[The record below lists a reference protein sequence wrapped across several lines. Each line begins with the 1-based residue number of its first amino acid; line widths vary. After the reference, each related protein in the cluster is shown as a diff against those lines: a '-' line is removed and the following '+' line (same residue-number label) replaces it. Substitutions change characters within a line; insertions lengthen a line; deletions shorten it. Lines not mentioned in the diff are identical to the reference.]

1 MIAEMS
7 VAEMEF
13 VLREHW
19 LRVSG
24 ELDEGFHRMAPED
37 QIFYRVWMLEAE
49 VTNGGFWQ
57 YIFNS
62 SGAHAITALD
72 ALREIGADELAAICE
87 RFYALLPG
95 GRPAAFQRQRQDQ
108 LEQMMDRLGDAGF
121 DAACR
126 ELETEFYARLDD
138 LHLKLFAF
146 IREDVLH

>member
-1 MIAEMS
+1 MS
-7 VAEMEF
+7 VAEMQF

-24 ELDEGFHRMAPED
+24 ELDNGFHRMSHED
-37 QIFYRVWMLEAE
+37 QVFYRVWMLEAE

-62 SGAHAITALD
+62 SGGHAITALD
-72 ALREIGADELAAICE
+72 SLREIGAHEIAAICE

-95 GRPAAFQRQRQDQ
+95 GRPAPFQRQRQDQ
-108 LEQMMDRLGDAGF
+108 LEQMMDRLGDEGF
-121 DAACR
+121 DAACN
-126 ELETEFYARLDD
+126 ELDNAFYALLDD